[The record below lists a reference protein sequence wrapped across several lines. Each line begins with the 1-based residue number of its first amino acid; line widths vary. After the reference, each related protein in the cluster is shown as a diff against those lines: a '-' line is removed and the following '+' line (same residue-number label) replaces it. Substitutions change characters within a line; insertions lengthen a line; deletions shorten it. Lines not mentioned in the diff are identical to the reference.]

1 MLVAGR
7 YLPQRSLIGPALF
20 PAYRYVLRLVILWI
34 LVSIFILVVGPATIL
49 SSRNPSLALIETAWT
64 LTMAAVFAFGVITL
78 VFAIL
83 ERYPHEATLEFI
95 PRRLPRVPPS
105 TASAAATPA
114 ARAAPA
120 AAADLT
126 LSGSDSST
134 SRSCSRHD
142 RVCTMC
148 RSHIR

>member
-83 ERYPHEATLEFI
+83 ERARACARSEQHGCRDTYCRA
-95 PRRLPRVPPS
+95 PRRRKSRPFQRP
-105 TASAAATPA
+105 TDNWAWT
-114 ARAAPA
+114 R
-120 AAADLT
+120 LT
-126 LSGSDSST
+126 
-134 SRSCSRHD
+134 
-142 RVCTMC
+142 
-148 RSHIR
+148 